1 MTDPLHYRLFIDGQ
15 WTDGTSESATEVINP
30 ATENVI
36 GTVVEAT
43 RQDVVSAITA
53 ARKAFD
59 EGPWPRM
66 TPRERSAVLARMADV
81 LDRRRDELMTLN
93 TKEAGSTRA
102 LAETLQVGI
111 PLAHFR
117 DTAERVLMS
126 FAFEQP
132 MLPSIGQKLGQ
143 GVVLKE
149 AAGVAALIS
158 AYNFPLFLNLFKL
171 APTLAAGCTAVL
183 KPAPTTPLEAFI
195 LGEVVEEAGLPPGV
209 LNIVTG
215 DIEAGQELT
224 TNPMVDVVSF
234 TGSDTVGRLV
244 AAQASSTIKKVI
256 LELGGKS
263 ANIVCDDADLSK
275 VLPGVIQNIVTHAGQ
290 GCALLTR
297 TLVHR
302 SRYDELVEMT
312 TAALA
317 HVTVGDPADE
327 ATMMGPLISAA
338 QRERVEALISQ
349 GVEEGAEIAFGG
361 GRPAGLDTGF
371 FLEPTLLTGVDN
383 DMVVAQREF
392 FGPVGV
398 VIPFDDDAEAVR
410 LANASDYGLAG
421 AVWARDPLRAFAI
434 AKQIRAGHIA
444 VNGGGGGASPH
455 GPFGG
460 YKQSGLGREWG
471 SFGLEEFLEAKTVH
485 WPVGEG

>member
-1 MTDPLHYRLFIDGQ
+1 MTAPLHYRLFIDGA
-15 WTDGTSESATEVINP
+15 WTDGESDSVVEVINP
-30 ATENVI
+30 ATEEII
-36 GTVVEAT
+36 GTVVQAT
-43 RQDVVSAITA
+43 EKDVVRAIDA
-53 ARKAFD
+53 ARRAFD

-66 TPRERSAVLARMADV
+66 SPRQRSAALLRMADV
-81 LDRRRDELMTLN
+81 LERRRAELVELN
-93 TKEAGSTRA
+93 IQEAGSVRL

-111 PLAHFR
+111 PLDHFR
-117 DTAERVLMS
+117 DTVDRVLTT
-126 FAFEQP
+126 FPFEQP
-132 MLPSIGQKLGQ
+132 MLPAIGQGLGQ

-149 AAGVAALIS
+149 PGGVAALIS
-158 AYNFPLFLNLFKL
+158 AYNFPLFLNLFKI
-171 APTLAAGCTAVL
+171 APALSAGCTAVL

-195 LGEVVEEAGLPPGV
+195 LGEIAEEADLPAGV

-215 DIEAGQELT
+215 DIDAGRELT
-224 TNPMVDVVSF
+224 TNPMVDLVSF

-244 AAQASSTIKKVI
+244 ANQASSTIKKVI

-275 VLPGVIQNIVTHAGQ
+275 VLPSVIQGIVTHAGQ

-302 SRYDELVEMT
+302 SRYDELVGMVT
-312 TAALA
+312 GALGYI
-317 HVTVGDPADE
+317 TVGNPQDE
-327 ATMMGPLISAA
+327 STMMGPLISAA
-338 QRERVEALISQ
+338 QRDKVEGLIAK
-349 GVEEGAEIAFGG
+349 GVAEGAQIAFGG
-361 GRPAGLDTGF
+361 GRPAGIDKGF
-371 FLEPTLLTGVDN
+371 FVEPTLLTDVRN
-383 DMVVAQREF
+383 DMAVAQREF

-421 AVWARDPLRAFAI
+421 GVWAHDPVRAYGI

-444 VNGGGGGASPH
+444 VNGGGGSLSPH

-471 SFGLEEFLEAKTVH
+471 TFGLEEFLEAKTVH
-485 WPVGEG
+485 WPIANG